1 MWRVRFRRNSD
12 TRAPPHRRSAL
23 GVLSSRLG
31 GSGQKGD
38 FAPIP
43 VIRRIEAY
51 AVVSIY
57 QLAQLQRPQQI
68 RRVS

>member
-1 MWRVRFRRNSD
+1 MKV
-12 TRAPPHRRSAL
+12 
-23 GVLSSRLG
+23 
-31 GSGQKGD
+31 GSGGNKQTSAGPTSD
-38 FAPIP
+38 GAIAPIP